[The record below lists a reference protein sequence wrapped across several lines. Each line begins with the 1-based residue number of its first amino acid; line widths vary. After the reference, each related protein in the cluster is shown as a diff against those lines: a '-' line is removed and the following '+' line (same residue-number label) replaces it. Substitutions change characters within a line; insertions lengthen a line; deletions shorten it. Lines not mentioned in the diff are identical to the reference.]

1 MKLNT
6 KKMKANTLLSR
17 KWFIGNVVVMVLGI
31 FAMTCVFIN
40 EVEYEP
46 SVDAGQI
53 AEFKLTIFLDVAE
66 ARNDARLVVGFLAPR
81 SWNAAQNTTATYT
94 DTEETGVQTMSL
106 IPAGTSPSQAPGQS
120 WPAAIRGRVGIGENV
135 LDDMEWITFWTDKT
149 YSVNNGQDIY
159 VYVTIKAKAGPE
171 NLKFKPTFFVNETAD
186 GMSPS
191 VDFYKVFK
199 GDCFEVT
206 NGTGDVV
213 DFCELHFN
221 SVQPL
226 TATKNDF
233 ITIGFQGDVGPN
245 DLVDAGV
252 DKIFLS
258 STAYVRGSG
267 RQIEVRDRTT
277 VQQLTKQFQY
287 GNSHAIT
294 VWPAS
299 YYNLAEGEEIEKIEY
314 SFTNEDGSIEVVAD
328 KVEDVDFVY
337 TFKCQ

>member
-1 MKLNT
+1 MKFNT
-6 KKMKANTLLSR
+6 QKMKADTILSR
-17 KWFIGNVVVMVLGI
+17 KWFVGNVVVIVLGI
-31 FAMTCVFIN
+31 FAITCVFIN
-40 EVEYEP
+40 EVEYAP

-53 AEFKLTIFLDVAE
+53 AEFKLTVFLDVAE

-81 SWNAAQNTTATYT
+81 SWNAAQNITATYT
-94 DTEETGVQTMSL
+94 DSEESGVQTMSI

-159 VYVTIKAKAGPE
+159 VYVTIRAKAGPE

-186 GMSPS
+186 GMTTNQ
-191 VDFYKVFK
+191 DFYKVYK
-199 GDCFEVT
+199 GDCFAVT
-206 NGTGDVV
+206 NGTGDVI

-226 TATKNDF
+226 TATEDDF
-233 ITIGFQGDVGPN
+233 ITIGFQGDVDTN
-245 DLVDAGV
+245 DLVEAGV

-267 RQIEVRDRTT
+267 RQIEVRDNTAA
-277 VQQLTKQFQY
+277 QQMKKQFQY
-287 GNSHAIT
+287 GNSYAIT
-294 VWPAS
+294 VWPAR
-299 YYNLAEGEEIEKIEY
+299 YYNLAEGEELERIEY
-314 SFTNEDGSIEVVAD
+314 SFTNEDGSIEVVDEA
-328 KVEDVDFVY
+328 VGTDFVY